1 MHSKACLKKLTKR
14 AWRNKDGAKAR
25 LPRRA
30 TCVYSQHRC
39 THRLSSKNPRPISTK
54 RSAGLGE
61 VVQPN
66 NLLPRRS
73 LVSTPNRFLDL
84 CRHRS
89 GARVQS
95 DHDEQQPLCAALATL
110 SAPRR
115 GEDTADGQLRR
126 EFILLTFMEGV
137 LSAIT
142 RSPSTQS
149 SGPTCFASDRTGDQR
164 SLLATAQILE
174 RRDAGK
180 TFLER
185 EDADPQ
191 RVQQQPLP
199 QVPNYFHGLL
209 PWQDESNRQG
219 HSLSV
224 ENCVSRRDSIETSRS
239 ILGFATHPQ
248 GFLLFLLA
256 GVRAVVEIEGDFNRA
271 TTSQLLRP
279 VSSQAV
285 IDALLQLRQLF
296 DCKLL
301 PEIAANGLGIRSSGQ
316 FRADRLG
323 RPTVGCDSNPDVRER
338 FAGDAIPVGFQRQ
351 VSFQGFFRLTQD
363 FFIIEFRL
371 IIISGHGLFLLSC
384 ESSLSAKFQP

>member
-39 THRLSSKNPRPISTK
+39 THRLSSKNPKLISTK

-95 DHDEQQPLCAALATL
+95 DPDEQQPLCAALAAL
-110 SAPRR
+110 STPRR
-115 GEDTADGQLRR
+115 GEDTADGQLRP

-142 RSPSTQS
+142 TSPLTQS
-149 SGPTCFASDRTGDQR
+149 PRPPCFAADRTGDQG
-164 SLLATAQILE
+164 SLLAAAQILE
-174 RRDAGK
+174 HRDAGEA
-180 TFLER
+180 LVER
-185 EDADPQ
+185 EDANSHRPQ
-191 RVQQQPLP
+191 QHRLP
-199 QVPNYFHGLL
+199 QVPDPFHGLI

-219 HSLSV
+219 HSPRV
-224 ENCVSRRDSIETSRS
+224 KNCVSRRDSIETSRP

-248 GFLLFLLA
+248 ALLLFLLA
-256 GVRAVVEIEGDFNRA
+256 GVRAVVEIEGDFYRA
-271 TTSQLLRP
+271 RTSKLLRP
-279 VSSQAV
+279 VGRYAIV
-285 IDALLQLRQLF
+285 DR
-296 DCKLL
+296 
-301 PEIAANGLGIRSSGQ
+301 GIR
-316 FRADRLG
+316 
-323 RPTVGCDSNPDVRER
+323 VRMR
-338 FAGDAIPVGFQRQ
+338 
-351 VSFQGFFRLTQD
+351 
-363 FFIIEFRL
+363 
-371 IIISGHGLFLLSC
+371 
-384 ESSLSAKFQP
+384 